1 MAGLIPQPFIDD
13 LIDRVDIVDVVNA
26 RVKLKKAGKNYTACC
41 PFHNE
46 KTPSFTVSP
55 QKQFYYC
62 FGCGAAGN
70 AIGFVMEYDHVDFPS
85 AVEILAHQ
93 TGMTVPR
100 ESKEPDRQHKKRND
114 IYSTLRDA
122 EVYFRNE
129 LSQSAQAIS
138 YIKSRGI
145 SGSIAR
151 DFALGFAPNSWES
164 LTAPA
169 KDNAEQTRLLEEG
182 GMIIRRDDENNKRY
196 ANQLPH
202 YDRFRYRIMFPIRDQ
217 RGRTVAFGGRV
228 LGDDKPKYLNSPETP
243 AFQKSRELYGLYEML
258 QSAGKPTSAVVVEG
272 YMDVVAL
279 AQHDIRNAV
288 ATLGTS
294 IGQPHLEKLFR
305 HVSQVIFC
313 FDGDAAGRRAAE
325 RALDACL
332 PVMLDGRQAS
342 FLFLA
347 DGEDPDTIV
356 QAQGKDAFLSLAQDA
371 TTLTDFVFQQ
381 AGAGLTLNTDD
392 ENALLAHRALPMI
405 QKVPQGLLHQMM
417 MRRLS
422 DQTSLSIEQLL
433 SSVPPP
439 AKQAT
444 TPPRPKPAEP
454 SREEHLPVPPP
465 SDDDA
470 RLYDPIDSPPNALSG
485 DLSDSPFLQQRPPS
499 PYVQRM
505 LSIVLQAPD
514 LSLTIDLKA
523 DYVVEVPAAE
533 RDPGIAVLEKIQN
546 AAKQYPNTPYPTLS
560 SFFTGLDPNLG
571 QRLDGIFA
579 SDLLTDTPM
588 DYLEKELD
596 EVTQRWQQ
604 ALEKQTIKSKISE
617 LEQTDYEDQ
626 SEQQRTALRQ
636 LHAQFRAL

>member
-272 YMDVVAL
+272 LPAL
-279 AQHDIRNAV
+279 C
-288 ATLGTS
+288 S
-294 IGQPHLEKLFR
+294 I
-305 HVSQVIFC
+305 S
-313 FDGDAAGRRAAE
+313 
-325 RALDACL
+325 
-332 PVMLDGRQAS
+332 
-342 FLFLA
+342 
-347 DGEDPDTIV
+347 
-356 QAQGKDAFLSLAQDA
+356 
-371 TTLTDFVFQQ
+371 
-381 AGAGLTLNTDD
+381 
-392 ENALLAHRALPMI
+392 
-405 QKVPQGLLHQMM
+405 
-417 MRRLS
+417 
-422 DQTSLSIEQLL
+422 
-433 SSVPPP
+433 
-439 AKQAT
+439 
-444 TPPRPKPAEP
+444 
-454 SREEHLPVPPP
+454 
-465 SDDDA
+465 
-470 RLYDPIDSPPNALSG
+470 
-485 DLSDSPFLQQRPPS
+485 
-499 PYVQRM
+499 
-505 LSIVLQAPD
+505 
-514 LSLTIDLKA
+514 
-523 DYVVEVPAAE
+523 
-533 RDPGIAVLEKIQN
+533 
-546 AAKQYPNTPYPTLS
+546 
-560 SFFTGLDPNLG
+560 
-571 QRLDGIFA
+571 
-579 SDLLTDTPM
+579 
-588 DYLEKELD
+588 
-596 EVTQRWQQ
+596 
-604 ALEKQTIKSKISE
+604 
-617 LEQTDYEDQ
+617 
-626 SEQQRTALRQ
+626 
-636 LHAQFRAL
+636 